1 MRSISDEANILLNAA
16 LTQAAIRAG
25 YSAKTAASQGERLLR
40 NVEIQ
45 AAIAERMKERGE
57 RTTVTADRV
66 LLEAVENARELTQA
80 AVSAVTAET
89 FALFCG
95 EHVRNADAETA
106 CISTRRA
113 DGAGV
118 SAAIEAE
125 QTISGD
131 SFASMIDFV
140 LSEMEAKD
148 IRYCDQEIARALAVF
163 EEQGLLQG
171 PIRML
176 CARVIAEISFRIE
189 EYGLALERI
198 EAIRTGVDNNPQHG
212 NPEE

>member
-16 LTQAAIRAG
+16 LTQAADANARDFVGSILLCASTGGFRRKRA
-25 YSAKTAASQGERLLR
+25 LL
-40 NVEIQ
+40 
-45 AAIAERMKERGE
+45 K
-57 RTTVTADRV
+57 
-66 LLEAVENARELTQA
+66 AVENTRELAQA

-95 EHVRNADAETA
+95 ERVRNADAETA

-118 SAAIEAE
+118 SAATEAE
-125 QTISGD
+125 QTIIGD

-189 EYGLALERI
+189 EYGFALERI